1 MHVSTTSREI
11 ICKPTSWFIWRAGLM
26 SLMFIG
32 FGGFFYYDGAIGYK
46 EKNADY
52 YRYAAKSQV
61 QHFFKQAK
69 IEAGNAVGEKTSPAM
84 DKATWEAFASAY
96 EVKLFEKRDDFNS
109 KQVIDIEGCL
119 PETFA
124 FPQKLP
130 QEFVENYDAL
140 IESDTAVDK
149 LWKQVAARLNV
160 NESADEHFKSRSTIE
175 SQFKWAIGSGVFGL
189 IAVFL
194 LIRTLGRKM
203 KVDGEAFTSANGKV
217 VPFDSITKIDKR
229 RWKRKGLALIFY
241 KNEAG
246 DEQKVK
252 VDGMVYGQ
260 FDENDPNNAEFLYQH
275 IESSVGDVEI
285 IDYEEDDEGEE
296 SKESPENEE
305 KEETN

>member
-32 FGGFFYYDGAIGYK
+32 FGSFFYYDGAIGYK

-61 QHFFKQAK
+61 QNFFKQAK
-69 IEAGNAVGEKTSPAM
+69 IEADNAVGEKTSPAK

-96 EVKLFEKRDDFNS
+96 EVILFEKRDNFRSAKVTDT
-109 KQVIDIEGCL
+109 EGCL
-119 PETFA
+119 PEGFA

-130 QEFVENYDAL
+130 QEFVDHYDTL
-140 IESDTAVDK
+140 IQDDTAVDK

-160 NESADEHFKSRSTIE
+160 NESADEYFKSRSTIE
-175 SQFKWAIGSGVFGL
+175 SQFKWAIGSGVLGL
-189 IAVFL
+189 IAVFF

-217 VPFDSITKIDKR
+217 VPFVSIVKIDKR

-241 KNEAG
+241 KDEAG

-260 FDENDPNNAEFLYQH
+260 FDENDPNNAEILYQQ

-285 IDYEEDDEGEE
+285 IDYEEDDEEE
-296 SKESPENEE
+296 EAEESPENEE
-305 KEETN
+305 KEETI